1 MNTLISFA
9 IVLGLLIFVH
19 EFGHFIWAKFFGV
32 KVLKFSLGFGPK
44 LISRQYGETE
54 YLISAFPLGG
64 YVKMFG
70 ENPGEMAEEK
80 LSSGELK
87 RSFATRPVWQR
98 FIIVA
103 GGPVFNLI
111 FAMFLFFITVFVGGM
126 PQPVD
131 TTSIGGVGQDTP
143 ALEAG
148 LQVGDTILAI
158 DGETTSRWEDVSML
172 IKDSEGREVL
182 LTVQRDD
189 QSLEI
194 AVTPRMEKTKNIFGE
209 EVGERY
215 MVGIARSEEVIYE
228 KVGPIEALQT
238 SISQTWTWT
247 YLTVMGLVK
256 IIQKVVPASE
266 LGGPILIAKIAGE
279 RMEAGWINFIY
290 FMGVLSVNLGILNLL
305 PIPILDGGHLVFFS
319 VEAIL
324 RKPLNLRTME
334 ILQQIGLVL
343 LGTLMIFVFYNDL
356 VRVFSG

>member
-19 EFGHFIWAKFFGV
+19 EFGHFLWAKFFGV

-44 LISRQYGETE
+44 LISKQYGETE

-70 ENPGEMAEEK
+70 ENPGELAEER
-80 LSSGELK
+80 LSPGELK

-98 FIIVA
+98 FLIVA

-111 FAMFLFFITVFVGGM
+111 FAMLLFFIIALVAGL

-131 TTSIGGVGQDTP
+131 TTTIGGIGQDTP
-143 ALEAG
+143 AAEAG
-148 LQVGDTILAI
+148 LQEGDTILAI
-158 DGETTSRWEDVSML
+158 DGHATRHWEDVSLL
-172 IKDSEGREVL
+172 IKDSEGREVV
-182 LTVQRDD
+182 LTLQRED
-189 QSLEI
+189 QTLDV
-194 AVTPRMEKTKNIFGE
+194 AVTPRMETTRNIFGE
-209 EVGERY
+209 EVGQRY
-215 MVGIARSEEVIYE
+215 LIGIARSEEVIYE
-228 KVGPIEALQT
+228 KVGFIKSLQAG
-238 SISQTWTWT
+238 ISQTWSWM

-279 RMEAGWINFIY
+279 RMEAGWINFLY

>member
-1 MNTLISFA
+1 MNTIIPFA

-44 LISRQYGETE
+44 LFSKQYGETE

-70 ENPGEMAEEK
+70 ESPGEIAEEK
-80 LSSGELK
+80 LSPDELK
-87 RSFATRPVWQR
+87 RSFSTKPVWKR

-103 GGPVFNLI
+103 GGPIFNLI
-111 FAMFLFFITVFVGGM
+111 FAMFLFFFIVFVAGL

-131 TTSIGGVGQDTP
+131 TTAIGGVGQYSP
-143 ALEAG
+143 AAEAG
-148 LQVGDTILAI
+148 LEVNDTIITI
-158 DGETTSRWEDVSML
+158 DGEETRLWEDVSQL
-172 IKDSEGREVL
+172 IKNSDGREVVM
-182 LTVQRDD
+182 TIRRGDET
-189 QSLEI
+189 LEI
-194 AVTPRMEKTKNIFGE
+194 VVTPRMEATKNIFGE

-215 MVGIARSEEVIYE
+215 MVGIARSEEVVYE
-228 KVGPIEALQT
+228 PVGFIKSVQVG
-238 SISQTWTWT
+238 ISQTWSWM

-279 RMEAGWINFIY
+279 RMEAGWVNFVY
-290 FMGVLSVNLGILNLL
+290 FMAVLSVNLGILNLL

-356 VRVFSG
+356 VRVFSN

>member
-1 MNTLISFA
+1 MNTLISFV

-44 LISRQYGETE
+44 LFSKQYGETE
-54 YLISAFPLGG
+54 YLVSAFPLGG

-70 ENPGEMAEEK
+70 ESPGELAEEK
-80 LSSGELK
+80 LSPAELK

-111 FAMFLFFITVFVGGM
+111 FAMFLFTCIVLVAGL
-126 PQPVD
+126 PLPVD
-131 TTSIGGVGQDTP
+131 TTTIGGVSQDAP
-143 ALEAG
+143 AAEAG
-148 LQVGDTILAI
+148 LQAGDTILAI
-158 DGETTSRWEDVSML
+158 NGTETKSWEDVSLL
-172 IKDSEGREVL
+172 IKNSGGREVV
-182 LTVQRDD
+182 LTLQRED
-189 QSLEI
+189 QKLDV
-194 AVTPRMEKTKNIFGE
+194 AVTPRMEVTRNIFGE
-209 EVGERY
+209 DVGERF
-215 MVGIARSEEVIYE
+215 MIGIARSEEVIYE
-228 KVGPIEALQT
+228 KVGIVE
-238 SISQTWTWT
+238 SVKSGINQTWTWI
-247 YLTVMGLVK
+247 YLTIMGLVK

-279 RMEAGWINFIY
+279 RMEAGWINFLY

-334 ILQQIGLVL
+334 ILQQVGLVL
-343 LGTLMIFVFYNDL
+343 LGTLMVFVFYNDL

>member
-19 EFGHFIWAKFFGV
+19 EFGHFIWAKLFGV

-44 LISRQYGETE
+44 LISKQYGETE

-70 ENPGEMAEEK
+70 ENPGELAEER
-80 LSSGELK
+80 LSPGELK

-111 FAMFLFFITVFVGGM
+111 FAMFLFSMIVLVAGL
-126 PQPVD
+126 PQPVE
-131 TTSIGGVGQDTP
+131 TTTIGGVGQETP
-143 ALEAG
+143 AAEAG
-148 LQVGDTILAI
+148 LQEGDTIMAI
-158 DGETTSRWEDVSML
+158 NGTETRRWEDVSTL
-172 IKDSEGREVL
+172 IKNSEGREVV
-182 LTVQRDD
+182 LTLQREGKT
-189 QSLEI
+189 LEV
-194 AVTPRMEKTKNIFGE
+194 AVTPRMETTRNIFGE
-209 EVGERY
+209 EVGQRY
-215 MVGIARSEEVIYE
+215 MVGIARSEEVTYE
-228 KVGPIEALQT
+228 RVGFIKSLQAGV
-238 SISQTWTWT
+238 SQTWSWM

-279 RMEAGWINFIY
+279 RMEAGWVNFLY

-356 VRVFSG
+356 VRVFSN

>member
-1 MNTLISFA
+1 MNTIISFA

-44 LISRQYGETE
+44 LFSKQYGETE
-54 YLISAFPLGG
+54 YLVSAFPLGG

-70 ENPGEMAEEK
+70 ENPGDMAEEK
-80 LSSGELK
+80 FSPEEAK
-87 RSFATRPVWQR
+87 RSFATKPVWQR

-103 GGPVFNLI
+103 GGPIFNLI
-111 FAMFLFFITVFVGGM
+111 FAAFLFFLIVFVAGL
-126 PQPVD
+126 PRPVD
-131 TTSIGGVGQDTP
+131 TTTIGGVSQESP
-143 ALEAG
+143 AAEAG
-148 LQVGDTILAI
+148 LLEGDTIIAI
-158 DGETTSRWEDVSML
+158 DGRETILWEDVSLL

-182 LTVQRDD
+182 LTVRRDNET
-189 QSLEI
+189 LEI
-194 AVTPRMEKTKNIFGE
+194 AVTPRMETTKNIFGE
-209 EVGERY
+209 AVGERF
-215 MVGIARSEEVIYE
+215 MVGIARSEEVVYE
-228 KVGPIEALQT
+228 KVGFIKSLQT
-238 SISQTWTWT
+238 GISQTWSWM

-256 IIQKVVPASE
+256 IVQKVVPASE

-279 RMEAGWINFIY
+279 RMEAGWVNFFY
-290 FMGVLSVNLGILNLL
+290 FVGVLSVNLGILNLL

-343 LGTLMIFVFYNDL
+343 LGSLMIFVFYNDL
-356 VRVFSG
+356 VRVFG

>member
-19 EFGHFIWAKFFGV
+19 EFGHFIWAKLFGV

-44 LISRQYGETE
+44 LVSRKFGETE

-70 ENPGEMAEEK
+70 ENPGEVAEEE
-80 LSSGELK
+80 LSPEELK

-103 GGPVFNLI
+103 GGPLFNLI
-111 FAMFLFFITVFVGGM
+111 FAMFLFFVIVLTAGL

-131 TTSIGGVGQDTP
+131 NTTIGGISQDSP
-143 ALEAG
+143 AAAAG
-148 LQVGDTILAI
+148 LQKGDTIVAI
-158 DGETTSRWEDVSML
+158 NGTETRHWEDVSRL
-172 IKDSEGREVL
+172 IKNSNGSEVVL
-182 LTVQRDD
+182 TLQRGDK
-189 QSLEI
+189 SLEVPI
-194 AVTPRMEKTKNIFGE
+194 TPHMETTRNIFGE

-215 MVGIARSEEVIYE
+215 MIGIARSDEVKYE
-228 KVGPIEALQT
+228 KVGFTRALQAG
-238 SISQTWTWT
+238 ISQTWSWM

-279 RMEAGWINFIY
+279 RMEAGWVNFLY

-343 LGTLMIFVFYNDL
+343 LGSLMIFVFYNDL
-356 VRVFSG
+356 VRLFG

>member
-1 MNTLISFA
+1 MNTVISFA

-44 LISRQYGETE
+44 LISKQYGETE

-70 ENPGEMAEEK
+70 ENPAELAEEK
-80 LSSGELK
+80 LSPGELK

-103 GGPVFNLI
+103 GGPLFNLI
-111 FAMFLFFITVFVGGM
+111 FAVFIFFLIVLVAGM

-131 TTSIGGVGQDTP
+131 TTTIGGVGQETP
-143 ALEAG
+143 AAEAG
-148 LQVGDTILAI
+148 LQAGDAILAI
-158 DGETTSRWEDVSML
+158 DGKETRLWEDVSML
-172 IKDSEGREVL
+172 IRDSGGREVV
-182 LTVQRDD
+182 LTVLRDD
-189 QSLEI
+189 RTLEI
-194 AVTPRMEKTKNIFGE
+194 AVTPRMEKTRNIFGE

-215 MVGIARSEEVIYE
+215 MVGIARSEEVTYE
-228 KVGPIEALQT
+228 KVGFIRALQAG
-238 SISQTWTWT
+238 ISQTWSWM

-279 RMEAGWINFIY
+279 RMEAGWVNFLY
-290 FMGVLSVNLGILNLL
+290 FMAVLSVNLGILNLL

-324 RKPLNLRTME
+324 RKPLNMRTME
-334 ILQQIGLVL
+334 IMQQIGLVL